1 MYIYNLYI
9 TYIYIYTLYI
19 NIYINEYIYMFTDEV
34 NDSIEAFA
42 YIDIETFKYF
52 KVLFFHNSYKFSF
65 LV

>member
-1 MYIYNLYI
+1 
-9 TYIYIYTLYI
+9 
-19 NIYINEYIYMFTDEV
+19 MFTDEV

-52 KVLFFHNSYKFSF
+52 KVLFFRNSYKFSF

>member
-1 MYIYNLYI
+1 MNM
-9 TYIYIYTLYI
+9 
-19 NIYINEYIYMFTDEV
+19 YMFTDEV

>member
-1 MYIYNLYI
+1 MYIY
-9 TYIYIYTLYI
+9 TYTLYI

-52 KVLFFHNSYKFSF
+52 KVLFFRNSYKFSF